1 LQASGW
7 DAGERVGV
15 PEGARV
21 ETVDVGAPAANL
33 AITNAEARGNQIVA
47 SVRNA
52 GPARDVRVSLT
63 IDGKHAAD
71 AVQPIDAGETR
82 DVAIASSKGTEAVV
96 SVDDP
101 AGIQGDNARYVVLD
115 NASQPAVLVV
125 TTNGDLRRDAFYV
138 QQALSASA
146 ASAGFRV
153 EGVAGSALGTMDAQ
167 QLGAAEAVLLM
178 STRGV
183 DAKSRALLSE
193 YLEKGGGLFVAAS
206 ADVDGDVL
214 SDLVGG
220 AMSESAVAAPAGR
233 TERHLARIDPRHPVL
248 QPFSADVATL
258 GLATFRQIATLA
270 AKACDTIASFTTGEP
285 AMLDCP
291 VGDGRALVFASD
303 LDNHDNDLPL
313 KATFVPLLLE
323 SIRYVGAGHRRGTS
337 FVIGETPPG
346 VAPRPGFATLT
357 TGRVA
362 RRVAVN
368 VNPAELDTQRVSP
381 DDFQA
386 AVARLRDA
394 GKADAQLKSSDAEG
408 RQRIWQYL
416 LAAAIAVLVAESV
429 VSMRTA

>member
-1 LQASGW
+1 
-7 DAGERVGV
+7 
-15 PEGARV
+15 
-21 ETVDVGAPAANL
+21 
-33 AITNAEARGNQIVA
+33 
-47 SVRNA
+47 
-52 GPARDVRVSLT
+52 
-63 IDGKHAAD
+63 
-71 AVQPIDAGETR
+71 
-82 DVAIASSKGTEAVV
+82 
-96 SVDDP
+96 
-101 AGIQGDNARYVVLD
+101 
-115 NASQPAVLVV
+115 
-125 TTNGDLRRDAFYV
+125 
-138 QQALSASA
+138 
-146 ASAGFRV
+146 
-153 EGVAGSALGTMDAQ
+153 
-167 QLGAAEAVLLM
+167 M

-233 TERHLARIDPRHPVL
+233 TERHLAPIDPRHPVL

-346 VAPRPGFATLT
+346 VAPRPGFAALT